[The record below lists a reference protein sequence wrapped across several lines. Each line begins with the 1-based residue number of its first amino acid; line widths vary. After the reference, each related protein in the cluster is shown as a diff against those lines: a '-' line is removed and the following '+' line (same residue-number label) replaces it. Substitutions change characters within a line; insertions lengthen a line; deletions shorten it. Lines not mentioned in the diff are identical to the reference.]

1 MNKRAQ
7 NEVAGLILK
16 NALAFRTKQN
26 TIQAQNIAEA
36 LGIYFKNGRPRESIV
51 KS

>member
-1 MNKRAQ
+1 MLR
-7 NEVAGLILK
+7 

-26 TIQAQNIAEA
+26 TIQTQNIAEA
-36 LGIYFKNGRPRESIV
+36 LGVYFKNGRPRKSVV